1 MRLLSSSLAARGG
14 PGDGGHGG
22 GHGGGEGGHGG
33 HGGGEG
39 GHGGHGGGEGGHG
52 GGGHDGHSYDECR
65 CYPPALIE
73 ICIEGLLEI
82 CI

>member
-33 HGGGEG
+33 
-39 GHGGHGGGEGGHG
+39 
-52 GGGHDGHSYDECR
+52 GHDGHSYDECR

>member
-1 MRLLSSSLAARGG
+1 MMRLLPSSLVARGG

-22 GHGGGEGGHGG
+22 HGGGGGGHGG
-33 HGGGEG
+33 HGGGG
-39 GHGGHGGGEGGHG
+39 RGHGGGDGGHG
-52 GGGHDGHSYDECR
+52 GGGHGGGHTRDECR

-73 ICIEGLLEI
+73 VCIEGLLDI

>member
-39 GHGGHGGGEGGHG
+39 GHGG
-52 GGGHDGHSYDECR
+52 GHDGHSYDECR

>member
-33 HGGGEG
+33 LGGGEG

-65 CYPPALIE
+65 CYPPALVE

>member
-14 PGDGGHGG
+14 PGDGGHG
-22 GHGGGEGGHGG
+22 GG